1 MFSGNPRKLMLSIVG
16 DRLNYFTLA
25 NEEYDENTGILSAVV
40 VKSEGTVLDR
50 ETERILTDGGLYAF
64 QVRAREIFNDDED
77 GIDLRNVR
85 NDEIATVTNVTVI
98 VTDVNDQIP
107 TFNRNNFT
115 IPVSEEV
122 CNITEVKERVSPL
135 F

>member
-122 CNITEVKERVSPL
+122 CLTENEK
-135 F
+135 